1 MKILKGIISSRQIVV
16 MSLLGICLI
25 SCRDNKQQNQGQL
38 EQRPKENTSKFSS
51 TPSQIPIWSNNIP
64 DAGLVTGTETYN
76 DGMVKNVSNPTI
88 TIYPPKVKNTGA
100 AVIVFPGGG
109 YNKLAISLEGSEIC
123 EWLAS
128 IGVTGILLKYRV
140 PASGPHYD
148 KDCDCEK
155 DPVKPLALQDAQR
168 TVGLVR
174 SRAKEWHIDP
184 NKIGVMGFSAGGH
197 LVAEVSTNY
206 RKRAYAIMDE
216 IDRVSCKPN
225 FGIVM
230 YPGHM
235 TFHTSRLY
243 ELNRTLPVDSHTP
256 PMFLLQAGND
266 NIDSIQ
272 HSLVYYIALKKAG
285 VPTEYHIYAE
295 GGHAF
300 GLRESAQKIPDWEK
314 LPIADWEKLVERW
327 LQTIKM
333 TTNTIH

>member
-1 MKILKGIISSRQIVV
+1 MLSCNQSSRQNEEQLKQKLQER
-16 MSLLGICLI
+16 SSQPSSARHSKI
-25 SCRDNKQQNQGQL
+25 S
-38 EQRPKENTSKFSS
+38 
-51 TPSQIPIWSNNIP
+51 IWSENIP
-64 DAGLVTGTETYN
+64 DAELITGKEVYN
-76 DGMVKNVSNPTI
+76 DGMVSNVSRPTI
-88 TIYPPKVKNTGA
+88 TIYAPTGNNTGA

-109 YNKLAISLEGSEIC
+109 YNKLAIDLEGSEIC

-148 KDCDCEK
+148 KNCDCEK
-155 DPVKPLALQDAQR
+155 DPIKPLALQDAQR
-168 TVGLVR
+168 AMGLVR
-174 SRAKEWHIDP
+174 FRAKEWHIDP

-197 LVAEVSTNY
+197 LVADVSTNY
-206 RKRAYAIMDE
+206 RKRAYPVTDE
-216 IDRVSCKPN
+216 IDNVSCRPD

-235 TFHTSRLY
+235 TFHTSKPY
-243 ELNRTLPVDSHTP
+243 ELNKTLPIDANTP

-266 NIDSIQ
+266 NIDTIQ

-285 VPTEYHIYAE
+285 VSAEYHIYAE

-300 GLRESAQKIPDWEK
+300 GLNESAQKIPDWEK

-333 TTNTIH
+333 TSN